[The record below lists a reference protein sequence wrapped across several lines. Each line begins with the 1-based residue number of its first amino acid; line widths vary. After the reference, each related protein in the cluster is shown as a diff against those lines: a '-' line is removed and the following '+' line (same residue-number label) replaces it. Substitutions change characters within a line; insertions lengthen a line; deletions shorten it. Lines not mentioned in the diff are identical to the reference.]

1 MDCRRRM
8 LKTTS
13 QNRKG
18 RLLMYYEFR
27 WVCGHVE
34 VYDHAGRFC
43 FSADSEQEAR
53 EELSDAA

>member
-1 MDCRRRM
+1 M